1 MLESE
6 ILNQLLQYLRED
18 EKQSAELF
26 EEKDISE
33 KQIYALQYMADYI
46 FHKLSKKTKMTA
58 KKYEYMQHSSILL
71 GAKVYQDEEQ
81 ILVNAKDRED

>member
-1 MLESE
+1 M
-6 ILNQLLQYLRED
+6 LQYLRED

-46 FHKLSKKTKMTA
+46 FHKLSKKNKNDSKEVWIYA
-58 KKYEYMQHSSILL
+58 AFQYFVRCKSFPRWRADIGKCE
-71 GAKVYQDEEQ
+71 
-81 ILVNAKDRED
+81 R